1 MKSIFDWCRKIFIP
15 CGCFR
20 LAFVA
25 AKAVHFFSLQFES
38 GTSCALV
45 IGWQLAGLWNA
56 SEIETGRK
64 AQSVHQT
71 CALAVL
77 TPYCGRPTRAT
88 RPHSGATRLQAFDL
102 ISFVW
107 PCRPATSWLVWKGNG
122 YTCNAFTFLFI
133 YFVSF
138 IYVFAV
144 NVGNEQFR
152 VRLRAEWRG
161 HEYASGRGKYI
172 NLLFVRV
179 CCLLTLIYYLRGCV
193 VCLH

>member
-1 MKSIFDWCRKIFIP
+1 MQENIYTLWVFPLGI
-15 CGCFR
+15 CGS
-20 LAFVA
+20 
-25 AKAVHFFSLQFES
+25 KTSSFFSLQFES

-102 ISFVW
+102 ISFV
-107 PCRPATSWLVWKGNG
+107 
-122 YTCNAFTFLFI
+122 
-133 YFVSF
+133 
-138 IYVFAV
+138 
-144 NVGNEQFR
+144 
-152 VRLRAEWRG
+152 
-161 HEYASGRGKYI
+161 
-172 NLLFVRV
+172 
-179 CCLLTLIYYLRGCV
+179 
-193 VCLH
+193 